1 MLLIVGLGNPD
12 PKYRLNR
19 HNAGF
24 LAVNALARAHGFGP
38 WRAKFGAL
46 VADGF
51 IDTDAGRV
59 KTLLMKPQTYYNES
73 GRAVQAA
80 AKFYKIPLKDI
91 VVFHDELDLA
101 PGKFRVKTGGG
112 AAGNNG
118 IKSITAALGPDF
130 RRARIGIG
138 HPGDKALVTHYVLHD
153 FAKEDAGWLDPL
165 LDAITDAAPLL
176 AGGKDDAFQ
185 TAVNH
190 KAPTPK

>member
-1 MLLIVGLGNPD
+1 MLLIAGLGNPD

-24 LAVNALARAHGFGP
+24 LAVDAIARAHGFGP
-38 WRAKFGAL
+38 WRAKFSAL
-46 VADGF
+46 VSDGF
-51 IDTDAGRV
+51 INTDSGRI

-80 AKFYKIPLKDI
+80 AQFYKISLKDI

-138 HPGDKALVTHYVLHD
+138 HPGDKALVTAYVLHD
-153 FAKEDAGWLDPL
+153 FAKDDAAWLDPL
-165 LDAITDAAPLL
+165 LDAITGAAPLL
-176 AGGKDDAFQ
+176 AMGNDDAFQ

-190 KAPTPK
+190 R

>member
-12 PKYRLNR
+12 SKYALNR

-24 LAVNALARAHGFGP
+24 LAVNAIARAHGFGP
-38 WRAKFGAL
+38 WRAKFGAW

-51 IDTDAGRV
+51 IDTDSGRV

-80 AKFYKIPLKDI
+80 LRFYKLPPKNL

-118 IKSITAALGPDF
+118 IKSITAAVGPDF

-138 HPGDKALVTHYVLHD
+138 HPGDKALVTAYVLRD
-153 FAKEDAGWLDPL
+153 FAKADAQWLDPL
-165 LDAITDAAPLL
+165 LDAITNAVPLL
-176 AGGKDDAFQ
+176 ASGKDDAFQ

-190 KAPTPK
+190 R